1 MSDEIN
7 EKDKA
12 SAARARKAFYKKIVD
27 IQANLVAK
35 KSKYNKFGDF
45 HYRSLEDI
53 NEAVKPLLQKH
64 GLAMIKSDQ
73 IEEISGRFY
82 VVATVTITDGVN
94 EISNTARAR
103 ETESRPK
110 FDVAQLTGAAS
121 TYARKYAL
129 GGLLAIADNDGA
141 DALPPDTPGKPTKT
155 TTRKPKTK
163 PKQPPKPPAKEPKT
177 TFTFDESA
185 PNSLEKITESQAVEI
200 KKLMMPFNDE
210 EVSAFHDFAA
220 KICGCEVVSAADVNN
235 GGYAAI
241 VRALQNKVKKKK
253 SEAAK

>member
-12 SAARARKAFYKKIVD
+12 ASSRARKAFFKKIVD

-53 NEAVKPLLQKH
+53 NEAVKPLLKQH
-64 GLAMIKSDQ
+64 GLILVKSDH
-73 IEEISGRFY
+73 IEEINGRFY
-82 VVATVTITDGVN
+82 IVATVTITDGTN

-141 DALPPDTPGKPTKT
+141 DALPPDTPGKPTKS
-155 TTRKPKTK
+155 TTRKPRTKT
-163 PKQPPKPPAKEPKT
+163 KQPPPPTKETKA
-177 TFTFDESA
+177 TFEFDGSV
-185 PNSLEKITESQAVEI
+185 PGSLVKITESQAIEI

-220 KICGCEVVSAADVNN
+220 KICGCEVVSASDVNN

-253 SEAAK
+253 SEAGK

>member
-1 MSDEIN
+1 MSD
-7 EKDKA
+7 KTKA
-12 SAARARKAFYKKIVD
+12 TSDRAKRAFIKKIVE

-53 NEAVKPLLQKH
+53 NEAVKPLLKKH
-64 GLAMIKSDQ
+64 GLILVKSDH
-73 IEEISGRFY
+73 IEEINGWFY
-82 VVATVTITDGVN
+82 VVATVTITDGIN

-103 ETESRPK
+103 ETERRPK

-141 DALPPDTPGKPTKT
+141 DALPTPDSQGKG
-155 TTRKPKTK
+155 KTK
-163 PKQPPKPPAKEPKT
+163 ASPKQPPKPPPEEPKPK
-177 TFTFDESA
+177 FEFDGSA
-185 PNSLEKITESQAVEI
+185 PNSLEKITEEQAVGI
-200 KKLMMPFNDE
+200 QKLMMPFNDE
-210 EVSAFHDFAA
+210 EVSAFNDFAA

-253 SEAAK
+253 AEAGQ

>member
-1 MSDEIN
+1 MSDEKN
-7 EKDKA
+7 DKTKA
-12 SAARARKAFYKKIVD
+12 DRAKKAFIKKIVE

-45 HYRSLEDI
+45 HYRSLEDV
-53 NEAVKPLLQKH
+53 NEAVKPLLKKH
-64 GLAMIKSDQ
+64 GLILVMSDH
-73 IEEISGRFY
+73 IEEINGWYY
-82 VVATVTITDGVN
+82 VVATVTITDGFN

-103 ETESRPK
+103 ESERRPS

-141 DALPPDTPGKPTKT
+141 DALPPEKPGKPP
-155 TTRKPKTK
+155 RKPK
-163 PKQPPKPPAKEPKT
+163 PKPPAEPPPEEPKPK
-177 TFTFDESA
+177 FEFDGSA
-185 PNSLEKITESQAVEI
+185 PNSLEKITEEQAVGI
-200 KKLMMPFNDE
+200 QKLMMPFNDE
-210 EVSAFHDFAA
+210 EVSAFNDFAA